1 MELEDAI
8 RLLNLSTPLFKHLL
22 IVHNMDT
29 GKEYEVWQITTS
41 LDDEGENEPRII
53 IHIKE

>member
-29 GKEYEVWQITTS
+29 VRSMRCGKS
-41 LDDEGENEPRII
+41 LPASMMREKMNQGL
-53 IHIKE
+53 

>member
-29 GKEYEVWQITTS
+29 GMEYEVRQITTS